1 MKNATKRFFSLLL
14 AFVMVLSVVP
24 MTAFATENEPVA
36 KSEVIAGDNIVTITA
51 DAIAPG
57 EESEEMADLPDFS
70 FASTLAPSLLGE
82 VTVDKEDVQI
92 VAFENVLGEVKVL
105 NAEGE
110 AVPLTKEQKDN
121 LVGLYQKYINHRNAN
136 ADVLGVQVPFYL
148 QYSDNADELGPLGE
162 VLSLA
167 NIPLAAVRAGQ
178 VPYADLEGMLVIF
191 LYTDI
196 LGLQFYGDA
205 IKAARDEALQ
215 AVKNSGAQTEA
226 QKLLVLND
234 WLAEVNTFDM
244 PYIMG
249 EDTMKAENPQKHRFY
264 DAVYDALYD
273 MYDDSIRDMFKA
285 EFVNGIEADMR
296 NKFYIEVVKSM
307 VADGYLS
314 AAAADEQM
322 IAGARQGYQQV
333 ALEQITKAAYDEA
346 YAAYATHEH
355 DLTLTWDWA
364 EDLSAATVS
373 AECKTGLESYAAVD
387 AEITTTTTADCE
399 AAGVT
404 TYTAT
409 ATIAGTVVTDTEEV
423 ETAALGHDLENGVCT
438 REGCGYVTD
447 DHKHNLEFVST
458 TEPTCTEAGYDLYK
472 CACGYESKDSIAAT
486 GHTCTSQVTTEPTC
500 TEVGVNTFTCQNTG
514 CEYTYTEEIPA
525 TGHDYEAEV
534 TTDSTCTAEGVL
546 TSTCA
551 NCGDVKT
558 DVIGKKPHTDA
569 DTNMVCDVCGGT
581 VDPNPISA
589 DAPTVD
595 AEGEE
600 EVDPDADRY
609 AKAVVEAQKAEL
621 EAAAKAAA
629 DAATKEDLDPIIN
642 TIVYGDAAGNTNSEA
657 EEANV
662 TDLEKDA
669 AAYAAD
675 FATENEAALNA
686 GARDFAVNMLT
697 EQLGE
702 EAAAG
707 FMVDIDAKCDAFIED
722 AKTNGVEVDPVN
734 APGYKM
740 TIDQIADQ
748 QMASTDKIINMG
760 TEEQPYMC
768 TPAEA
773 VALATQ
779 QAATQSTDGV
789 LNFWEGSHFGAL
801 GEGKSV
807 CLGYADAYSYLVQ
820 CMHPEYYTKCGNYKD
835 ATDWI
840 TDMNQLYYTDGK
852 LDANKG
858 YFTDLV
864 RISFATQVTMFGQVQ
879 EDFNSDHF
887 WNAACVDGQW
897 YYVDPC
903 YTDVFVEVMM
913 RDRAETDG
921 NVNHMYFMFSEDSA
935 RSLYDGYY
943 SEMKTDLYAELAN
956 DTRYEDS
963 WVSRI
968 ISDTTFTDGYAYYV
982 YSSSDLISMLDEFND
997 SQNNQNGMTE
1007 TEYDTNY
1014 EFKLVRHK
1022 MDTTDIDDGDNDFE
1036 ALIEFNHPVDEESEE
1051 TVARVY
1057 NPATQTLEDNAFL
1070 TALYAQHNAD
1080 TKVYPSLTITC
1091 AKDGNLLYFNL
1102 SNYLLAYDLTTGEII
1117 VVKEYKSVSAKRD
1130 KTNAFGAMAFSVV
1143 GESGGDLT
1151 VQNHPIA
1158 GIIKKA
1164 DGKLYVSIGTNFSFI
1179 SGKETNDATHET
1191 PDDPAAVGEYG
1202 YEYEESNYNP
1212 NYNSYG
1218 NDQYDSSQYEQ
1229 YGYEKET
1236 NDNDEFM
1243 WTANFVET
1251 QNMSNV
1257 AVKVCSTHTYE
1268 TVEVDATC
1276 EHNAYTVNMCAT
1288 CGAVE
1293 NGTYAEVA
1301 DTIHN
1306 HHYIYFAETYYTKDE
1321 QNQNRWNSGEC
1332 YVCAECG
1339 FSIEEPTEPQQNN
1352 MVEEEDYQKQVEQYE
1367 KELAIWNNAV
1377 ETVGH
1382 EYAVNDAVWSADN
1395 TTVTFSKITCDHCKA
1410 RKANLDCLLNDNT
1423 IETTLSTSITAE
1435 ASVIGYTGD
1444 CTEGAVA
1451 TYAASGTLEHGGTY
1465 YVSKDV
1471 KLAAGNHAYE
1481 IEATWNLVAD
1491 EEGNVVLDENGNEQ
1505 FTIDATLTCAIC
1517 GDAHTVE
1524 GVAAVLDT
1532 ENSVAPTCT
1541 EDGSNLYTATVAVK
1555 NSNGVEIGSATTTHT
1570 VVLSALGHNY
1580 GEDNICTVCGIHKL
1594 VITQEPKTT
1603 YTKMG
1608 EVGKTTVEAEG
1619 DGLTYKWYIK
1629 NEGQSKYSRSSIT
1642 GATYSCK
1649 MSEKAKNRR
1658 VTCIITDQY
1667 GNEVQTKTVLFREA
1681 ASIVTEP
1688 KTTYGKQGATV
1699 NVEIEASGDGL
1710 TYQWYLKNANG
1721 NKYTKSTIKDDTY
1734 TVEMSK
1740 KVDGRRIRCV
1750 VKDKYGNKVET
1761 KTVLLRMAATITS
1774 QPKSVT
1780 VKKGATAEATV
1791 KAVGTDLTYQWYI
1804 KNKGSDK
1811 FVKSSITDAT
1821 YTVKMAKKVD
1831 GRQAYC
1837 VVKDKYGKTAKSDVI
1852 TLKMK

>member
-1 MKNATKRFFSLLL
+1 
-14 AFVMVLSVVP
+14 
-24 MTAFATENEPVA
+24 
-36 KSEVIAGDNIVTITA
+36 
-51 DAIAPG
+51 
-57 EESEEMADLPDFS
+57 
-70 FASTLAPSLLGE
+70 
-82 VTVDKEDVQI
+82 
-92 VAFENVLGEVKVL
+92 
-105 NAEGE
+105 
-110 AVPLTKEQKDN
+110 
-121 LVGLYQKYINHRNAN
+121 LYQNYIDHRNAN

-167 NIPLAAVRAGQ
+167 NISLDHVRAGA
-178 VPYADLEGMLVIF
+178 VKYADLEGMLVIF

-215 AVKNSGAQTEA
+215 AVKDSGAQTEA

-264 DAVYDALYD
+264 DAVYDVLYD
-273 MYDDSIRDMFKA
+273 MYEDSIYDMFLA
-285 EFVNGIEADMR
+285 EFKNGIEADMR

-333 ALEQITKAAYDEA
+333 VLEQITQQAYDEA
-346 YAAYATHEH
+346 YAAFATHEH
-355 DLTLTWDWA
+355 ELAVTWTWA

-373 AECKTGLESYAAVD
+373 AECKTGLESYAAVA
-387 AEITTTTTADCE
+387 AEISTSTTA
-399 AAGVT
+399 
-404 TYTAT
+404 
-409 ATIAGTVVTDTEEV
+409 
-423 ETAALGHDLENGVCT
+423 
-438 REGCGYVTD
+438 
-447 DHKHNLEFVST
+447 
-458 TEPTCTEAGYDLYK
+458 TCTEAGKTTYIATAEIAGITVTDTREIDTEKLGHDLDENFVCTRCQATIEGHEHKYDTK
-472 CACGYESKDSIAAT
+472 IAETAPTCTVDGSETFACDCGAEQVKTVVAT
-486 GHTCTSQVTTEPTC
+486 GHENETVITKEATCTEEGSLTSTCKKCGEVKTDVIAVKAHAYDAGVVTTAATCTAAGVKTFTCVNCPATKTEDIPMLDHTYGEGVVTTE
-500 TEVGVNTFTCQNTG
+500 
-514 CEYTYTEEIPA
+514 A
-525 TGHDYEAEV
+525 
-534 TTDSTCTAEGVL
+534 TCTAEGVK
-546 TSTCA
+546 TFTCV
-551 NCGDVKT
+551 NCPATKT
-558 DVIGKKPHTDA
+558 EAIAKLPHVDENNDA
-569 DTNMVCDVCGGT
+569 VCDIGGHT
-581 VDPNPISA
+581 MDPNPISA
-589 DAPTVD
+589 DAPELAAVKPGTD
-595 AEGEE
+595 AN
-600 EVDPDADRY
+600 ADRY
-609 AKAVVEAQKAEL
+609 AQAAIKAQ
-621 EAAAKAAA
+621 EAALAEQAAAAAAAA
-629 DAATKEDLDPIIN
+629 DAETLEPIIN
-642 TIVYGDAAGNTNSEA
+642 TIVYGA
-657 EEANV
+657 EDGDPNKAVE

-675 FATENEAALNA
+675 FATKNEAALNKD
-686 GARDFAVNMLT
+686 ARGFAVEMLT
-697 EQLGE
+697 EQLGA

-707 FMVDIDAKCDAFIED
+707 YMVDIDAQCEQFIES
-722 AKTNGVEVDPVN
+722 ARTNGVEM
-734 APGYKM
+734 APGVYM

-748 QMASTDKIINMG
+748 QMASKDKIINMG
-760 TEEQPYMC
+760 TEEEPYMC

-773 VALATQ
+773 VTLATQ

-820 CMHPEYYTKCGNYKD
+820 CMHPEYYTKSGNYKTASD
-835 ATDWI
+835 WKTDVKE
-840 TDMNQLYYTDGK
+840 LYYTNGK
-852 LDANKG
+852 LDVNKG
-858 YFTDLV
+858 YYTDLV
-864 RISFATQVTMFGQVQ
+864 RITFDTDVTMFGQVQ

-887 WNAACVDGQW
+887 WNAARVDGQW

-943 SEMKTDLYAELAN
+943 SEMKTDLYAEIAN
-956 DTRYEDS
+956 DTQYEDS

-1022 MDTTDIDDGDNDFE
+1022 MDTTDIGDGDNDFE
-1036 ALIEFNHPVDEESEE
+1036 ALIEFNHPVETEGEEESEE

-1057 NPATQTLEDNAFL
+1057 NPTTKALEDNAFL
-1070 TALYAQHNAD
+1070 TALYAQHYAD
-1080 TKVYPSLTITC
+1080 TQVYPSLTITC

-1117 VVKEYKSVSAKRD
+1117 VVKEYTSVSAKRD

-1164 DGKLYVSIGTNFSFI
+1164 DGKLYVSIGTNFSYI
-1179 SGKETNDATHET
+1179 SGKETNDKTHET

-1218 NDQYDSSQYEQ
+1218 NDQYDNSQYEQ
-1229 YGYEKET
+1229 YGYEQET

-1251 QNMSNV
+1251 KNMSSV
-1257 AVKVCSTHTYE
+1257 AVKPCSTHTYE
-1268 TVEVDATC
+1268 AVEVAANC

-1306 HHYIYFAETYYTKDE
+1306 HHYIYFAETYYTKDD

-1332 YVCAECG
+1332 YVCTECG
-1339 FSIEEPTEPQQNN
+1339 FSCEEPTEPQKND

-1367 KELAIWNNAV
+1367 KDLAIWNNAV
-1377 ETVGH
+1377 ETAGH
-1382 EYAVNDAVWSADN
+1382 EYSVTDAAWAQDN
-1395 TTVTFSKITCDHCKA
+1395 TTVTFSKLTCDHCKA
-1410 RKANLDCLLNDNT
+1410 RKANLDCLLKDNT
-1423 IETTLSTSITAE
+1423 IDTTLTNSLTVE
-1435 ASVIGYTGD
+1435 AAVIGYSGD
-1444 CTEGAVA
+1444 CTQGAVA
-1451 TYAASGTLEHGGTY
+1451 TYAASGKLEQGGTF
-1465 YVSKDV
+1465 YVAKDV
-1471 KLAAGNHAYE
+1471 KLAAGNHAYD
-1481 IEATWNLVAD
+1481 IAATWNQVAD
-1491 EEGNVVLDENGNEQ
+1491 EEGNAVLDANGKAQ
-1505 FTIDATLTCAIC
+1505 YTVDATLTCAIC
-1517 GDAHTVE
+1517 GDAHE
-1524 GVAAVLDT
+1524 FEAVAATLDT

-1541 EDGSNLYTATVAVK
+1541 EVGTDLYTVTIAPK
-1555 NSNGVEIGSATTTHT
+1555 NASGAEIGSATA
-1570 VVLSALGHNY
+1570 VLNVEVPALGHDF
-1580 GEDNICTVCGIHKL
+1580 GEDNICTVCGITKL
-1594 VITQEPKTT
+1594 VITTQPKTT

-1608 EVGKTTVEAEG
+1608 DTMSTTVVVEG
-1619 DGLTYKWYIK
+1619 EGELKYQWYIK
-1629 NEGQSKYSRSSIT
+1629 NVGSEKYVKSSIT
-1642 GATYSCK
+1642 EPTYTCE
-1649 MSEKAKNRR
+1649 MKAKSKDRR
-1658 VTCIITDQY
+1658 LICIVTDET
-1667 GNEVQTKTVLFREA
+1667 GNKVQSKTVIMREA

-1688 KTTYGKQGATV
+1688 KTTYGKQGATIKV
-1699 NVEIEASGDGL
+1699 KIEASGDDL

-1721 NKYTKSTIKDDTY
+1721 EKYTKSTIKDDTY
-1734 TVEMSK
+1734 VVDMSK

-1761 KTVLLRMAATITS
+1761 KTVVLRMAATITE
-1774 QPKSVT
+1774 QPEDVT
-1780 VKKGATAEATV
+1780 IAKGKTAKATV

-1831 GRQAYC
+1831 GREAYC
-1837 VVKDKYGKTAKSDVI
+1837 VVKDKYGKTAKSDII
-1852 TLKMK
+1852 TFTMKK